1 MAIIQGTDCPP
12 FFYWV
17 RPFYIVNFG
26 RFIDGKEKQKKMIM
40 AIVIME
46 YRVPALFF
54 LLFFYFLFSV
64 QESLQTQQNGVEWTI
79 LSQGSRELEG
89 LLKLVSKERLQLERN
104 FVLATQVRH
113 FLHHFILFFPTRRRP
128 SLKDIT
134 FNVIAPAPYRTF
146 AQSWGGGGIKKKA
159 SGQLTVGDRW
169 TTTRKS
175 FFFPHLIKINF

>member
-1 MAIIQGTDCPP
+1 
-12 FFYWV
+12 
-17 RPFYIVNFG
+17 
-26 RFIDGKEKQKKMIM
+26 M

-113 FLHHFILFFPTRRRP
+113 FLHHFI
-128 SLKDIT
+128 T
-134 FNVIAPAPYRTF
+134 FNVIAPAPYRTS
-146 AQSWGGGGIKKKA
+146 AQS
-159 SGQLTVGDRW
+159 
-169 TTTRKS
+169 
-175 FFFPHLIKINF
+175 

>member
-1 MAIIQGTDCPP
+1 
-12 FFYWV
+12 
-17 RPFYIVNFG
+17 
-26 RFIDGKEKQKKMIM
+26 M

-146 AQSWGGGGIKKKA
+146 AQS
-159 SGQLTVGDRW
+159 
-169 TTTRKS
+169 
-175 FFFPHLIKINF
+175 